1 MFTIAIDEFQS
12 LNYSESVISWFL
24 GQGPSL
30 LYKQFLMAIYSD
42 WIGRPEH
49 GNMRISSMTI
59 LRNSIHV
66 LHIEQTAT
74 Q

>member
-1 MFTIAIDEFQS
+1 MFTIVIDEFQS
-12 LNYSESVISWFL
+12 VDYSESWFV

-49 GNMRISSMTI
+49 GNMRTSSMTI
-59 LRNSIHV
+59 SRNSIHV
-66 LHIEQTAT
+66 LHLEQTAT

>member
-1 MFTIAIDEFQS
+1 MFTIVIDEFQS
-12 LNYSESVISWFL
+12 VDYSESWFV